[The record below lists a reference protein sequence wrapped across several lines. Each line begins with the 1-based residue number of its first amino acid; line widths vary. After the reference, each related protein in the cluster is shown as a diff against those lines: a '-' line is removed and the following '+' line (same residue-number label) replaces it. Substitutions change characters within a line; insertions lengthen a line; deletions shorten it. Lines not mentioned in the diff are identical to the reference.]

1 MNFVSPKFVD
11 FLFDVKF
18 SSRIIEWLQRHIGAN
33 SAAGVLP
40 FYSLTDHLKGSGN
53 LTKGF

>member
-40 FYSLTDHLKGSGN
+40 FYSLTDHLKDSGN